1 MSNKSNEG
9 ENNMQPC
16 QKINRREAFTLIE
29 LLVVIA
35 IISILAAILFPVF
48 ARARENARR
57 SSCLSNLKQIGLGMM
72 QYVQDYDEMY
82 PNAYYTDGAGTT
94 FWWSMLQ
101 PYVKSSQV
109 FTCPSSPF
117 KDTSTP
123 VNGNYGANRQIIP
136 LPGTPPLKMPSLQS
150 TANIY
155 MIMDWGTY
163 HALRNRTNISAASW
177 EYMPGMGSV
186 GGNCGSISAT
196 LTDNLKDCQSGRHFN
211 GINISYADGHAKWL
225 ASSEVRRQALS
236 AGNGDWNPAN

>member
-1 MSNKSNEG
+1 MLNF
-9 ENNMQPC
+9 
-16 QKINRREAFTLIE
+16 QKNRKAFTLIE
-29 LLVVIA
+29 FLVVIA
-35 IISILAAILFPVF
+35 IIAILAAILFPVF

-82 PNAYYTDGAGTT
+82 PNAYYTDAAGTT
-94 FWWSMLQ
+94 FWWTMLQ

-117 KDTSTP
+117 KDTATP
-123 VNGNYGANRQIIP
+123 VNGNYGANRQIVP

-163 HALRNRTNISAASW
+163 HALRNRANISAAQW
-177 EYMPGMGSV
+177 EYMPGMAAV
-186 GGNCGSISAT
+186 GGNCDTVTAA
-196 LTDNLKDCQSGRHFN
+196 DNLKDCQTGRHFL

-236 AGNGDWNPAN
+236 VGNGDWNPAN